1 MVNDGQL
8 FATHDSSTTWA
19 AVGAPMANVGD
30 VVASDSSVW
39 VNRGFLIDSAG
50 VLSRSDNGGITW
62 AQVDLP

>member
-39 VNRGFLIDSAG
+39 VTGAS
-50 VLSRSDNGGITW
+50 
-62 AQVDLP
+62 